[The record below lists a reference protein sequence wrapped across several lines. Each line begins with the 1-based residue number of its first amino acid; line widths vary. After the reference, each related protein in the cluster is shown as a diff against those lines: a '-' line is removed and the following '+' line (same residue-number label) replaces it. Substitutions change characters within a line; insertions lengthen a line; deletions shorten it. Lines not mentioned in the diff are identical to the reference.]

1 MREAEDKVKIKK
13 SQLEVVEKELANLK
27 NVAEK

>member
-1 MREAEDKVKIKK
+1 MREAEDKIKIKK
-13 SQLEVVEKELANLK
+13 SQLEEVEKELANLK